1 MPCDLTTARCVSLL
15 LLLLVCWVRCG
26 ISELLFET
34 YHWLIIDEAKYM
46 FCVPGCFSE
55 PSAQNFHRP
64 LRLDQVTIWIMC
76 GLVWKSATR

>member
-55 PSAQNFHRP
+55 PSAQNFLSSSIKAGPGHY
-64 LRLDQVTIWIMC
+64 LGQVWFILEIC
-76 GLVWKSATR
+76 H